1 MNRAEKEAFVE
12 DIRTRFQDSPL
23 VILTEFVGSTVA
35 ETDQLRRACE
45 PAGVRF
51 QVVKNT
57 LCRRALEGTEKEPLA
72 EHFTGSVGLLLA
84 GDDPIA
90 AAKVFKEQSKTNK
103 KLQVKAGF
111 FEGEVLD
118 AAGVAAVAELP
129 SREELLGKLLA
140 TILEVPRRV
149 MRVVQAPGRDVVY
162 LLNNHATELEKQA

>member
-1 MNRAEKEAFVE
+1 MNRTEKEAFVQ
-12 DIRTRFQDSPL
+12 DIRGRFEAAPL
-23 VILTEFVGSTVA
+23 VILTDFVGSTVA
-35 ETDQLRRACE
+35 ETDAIRRACE

-57 LCRRALEGTEKEPLA
+57 LCKRAIAGTDKEPLSKY
-72 EHFTGSVGLLLA
+72 FTGNVGLILS

-90 AAKVFKEQSKTNK
+90 AAKVFKEQVKNNK

-118 AAGVAAVAELP
+118 AQGVEAVADLP

-140 TILEVPRRV
+140 TLLEVPRKV
-149 MRVVQAPGRDVVY
+149 MRVIQAPGRDVVY
-162 LLNNHATELEKQA
+162 LLNNHASELEKQG